1 MQEEGGG
8 IMLTRGEV
16 IDDWVGSLITIC
28 AAAGFEIDDEQ
39 ALRDDVFDYVRSVS
53 YK

>member
-1 MQEEGGG
+1 M
-8 IMLTRGEV
+8 MVTRGEL
-16 IDDWVGSLITIC
+16 IDCWVSNLIAVC
-28 AAAGFEIDDEQ
+28 AAAGFEIENEQ